1 MKTTVEISEDLFART
16 REVAQREGTTL
27 RALIEEGL
35 RTALAR
41 REHRVSYQWPDL
53 SVTGEGLAPG
63 IEEGTWESLRDRI
76 YAGRGA

>member
-1 MKTTVEISEDLFART
+1 MKTTVEIAEDLFART
-16 REVAQREGTTL
+16 REVAQREGTPL

-41 REHRVSYQWPDL
+41 REQRTTYLWPDL
-53 SVTGEGLAPG
+53 SVTGEGLCPEMA
-63 IEEGTWESLRDRI
+63 EGSWEALRDRI